1 MKKAPLPPIP
11 SPPDHMWR
19 QFRFSVLPV
28 LAFMLILIV
37 ACWLWGRNLA
47 NPLVVGTAEA
57 AETDVS
63 SPKAGWLSQLKVQLY
78 QDVQPGEVVAI
89 VDPLE
94 PGVLSNTVALV
105 RMEMEAIRTD
115 RGYGAGDRV
124 RYEQFHLE
132 VMLQKADLVISHAQ
146 ALWASNEFVRVTQLV
161 NSDIDALSSQDTA
174 KRDFEQ
180 AQRTF
185 EEKAAALKIAQE
197 ALDRLD
203 PDVASGES
211 PSLRVALAI
220 AEQNLR
226 LAEAQLQPILVKA
239 PIAGRV
245 YSIKR
250 LPGTAVRDGEAI
262 VSITSLTVTRIIAYL
277 VQPVSIEVKV
287 GMLAEV
293 RTRGSLRSN
302 GPALVLNVGP
312 RIEMF
317 DAPLR
322 MRGLGSAQ
330 ERGLPIE
337 VSVPPTLSLRHGELV
352 DIRIIVTPPPQS

>member
-1 MKKAPLPPIP
+1 MKNAPLPPIP
-11 SPPDHMWR
+11 SPPDHLWR

-28 LAFMLILIV
+28 LAFLLV
-37 ACWLWGRNLA
+37 LTLASWLWGRNLI
-47 NPLVVGTAEA
+47 NPLVVGYAEA
-57 AETDVS
+57 PQTDVS
-63 SPKAGWLSQLKVQLY
+63 SSKAGWLSQLKVQLY

-105 RMEMEAIRTD
+105 RLEMEAIRTD
-115 RGYGAGDRV
+115 RGYSAGDRV

-132 VMLQKADLVISHAQ
+132 VMLQRADLVISRAQ

-161 NSDIDALSSQDTA
+161 NSDVDAPSSQDTA

-180 AQRTF
+180 AQRAF
-185 EEKAAALKIAQE
+185 EEKAVALKTAQASLDSLNPSAGNGESTSFRAALA
-197 ALDRLD
+197 
-203 PDVASGES
+203 V
-211 PSLRVALAI
+211 
-220 AEQNLR
+220 AEQKLR

-245 YSIKR
+245 YSIKK
-250 LPGTAVRDGEAI
+250 LPGTAVSGGEAI
-262 VSITSLTVTRIIAYL
+262 VSITGLHVTRIIAYL
-277 VQPVSIEVKV
+277 VQPVGIEAKV

-293 RTRGSLRSN
+293 RTRGPLRAN
-302 GPALVLNVGP
+302 GPAIVLNVGP

-322 MRGLGSAQ
+322 VRGLGSAQ

-352 DIRIIVTPPPQS
+352 DIRIIVTPPPPS